1 MQDCREEE
9 ENPEKRNK
17 EYLDFCDKLLNNLP
31 TNLSINN
38 YLSVFDNNNDENSF
52 DFYDLYDELNN

>member
-1 MQDCREEE
+1 MQDSREEE

-17 EYLDFCDKLLNNLP
+17 EYLDFCDKLVNNLP

-38 YLSVFDNNNDENSF
+38 YLPVFDNYNDENNF

>member
-1 MQDCREEE
+1 MQDRREEE
-9 ENPEKRNK
+9 ENPEKRG
-17 EYLDFCDKLLNNLP
+17 EECLDFCDKLVNNLP

-38 YLSVFDNNNDENSF
+38 YLPVFDNYNDENNF